1 MSDLSTLKKD
11 RPITMAILAM
21 GGEGGGVLADW
32 AVDMAE
38 RAGYWA
44 QTTSVPGV
52 AQRTGTTVYYLEFF
66 PQSTDKNLEPIL
78 STMPTPGEVDI
89 VLASELMEAGRAVF
103 RGFVTPETTTLI
115 ASTHRVY
122 SMTEKTAM
130 ADGRVDSAEILKACE
145 SASKKFVSANFSEV
159 AEESGTVISAALFG
173 ALAGSQSLPFS
184 RDEFTA
190 AIERSGVGVKNSI
203 IAFEK
208 SFAITEAALKPKVK
222 SVSIEIGSKPAPL
235 SLEKLGPT
243 PAEEMAIIDNP
254 VGAVGPKLRTQAA
267 RIKNDFPEPAR
278 LMLVNG
284 IKRTADYQDVNY
296 ATLYLDRL
304 EKIRDRDRELG
315 NGTYRLLNEVA
326 RYTALWMTYEDTI
339 RVADLKVRRSRFNR
353 VGKEARI
360 NNEQIMQVREYLHPG
375 IDEISDTLPTPIG
388 RWLLETKTLRKVI
401 ERITREGIRLHTT
414 SLHGYIILYTLSRLK
429 FIRRRSLRFNLEQ
442 ERIEVWLTLI
452 YDVIS
457 ESYDLACEI
466 TECANV
472 IKGYGETHANGW
484 RNYLLL
490 MEEVVRVRNSDN
502 ESGSSR
508 IAQLRTAAMADET
521 GTKLR
526 ESLSK

>member
-1 MSDLSTLKKD
+1 MPDSLAMKKD

-66 PQSTDKNLEPIL
+66 PQSSDNNLEPIL

-89 VLASELMEAGRAVF
+89 VLASELMEAGRAVL

-122 SMTEKTAM
+122 SMDEKSAM
-130 ADGRVDSAEILKACE
+130 GDGRVDSAEILKACE
-145 SASKKFVSANFSEV
+145 SASKKFIGANYSEV
-159 AEESGTVISAALFG
+159 AEESETVISAALFG

-184 RDEFTA
+184 RDQFTA
-190 AIERSGVGVKNSI
+190 AIERGGVGIKNSMN
-203 IAFEK
+203 AFEK
-208 SFAITEAALKPKVK
+208 SYAITEAVLKPKVK
-222 SVSIEIGSKPAPL
+222 SVSIQIGSKPPPVTI
-235 SLEKLGPT
+235 EKLGPT
-243 PAEEMAIIDNP
+243 PEEEMAMIDNP
-254 VGAVGPKLRTQAA
+254 VGAVGHKLGAHAA
-267 RIKNDFPEPAR
+267 RIKNDFPEAVR
-278 LMLVNG
+278 LMVING
-284 IKRTADYQDVNY
+284 IKRTADYQDVGY

-304 EKIRDRDRELG
+304 EKIRDRDSEVG

-360 NNEQIMQVREYLHPG
+360 KSEQIIQIREYLHPG
-375 IDEISDTLPTPIG
+375 IEEISDTLPTPIG
-388 RWLLETKTLRKVI
+388 RWLLNTKTVRKVI
-401 ERITREGIRLHTT
+401 ERITKEGIRLHTT

-442 ERIEVWLTLI
+442 ARIEIWLSLI
-452 YDVIS
+452 HDVVS
-457 ESYDLACEI
+457 ENYDLAYEI
-466 TECANV
+466 AECANV

-484 RNYLLL
+484 RNYLLI
-490 MEEVVRVRNSDN
+490 MEEVVRVRDSNN
-502 ESGSSR
+502 ESGPSR
-508 IAQLRTAAMADET
+508 IAELRTASMADET
-521 GTKLR
+521 GIKLR
-526 ESLSK
+526 ELLSK